1 MLLAT
6 LGVSLR
12 RVKKSKIPGQRVM
25 KAYEKTIR
33 VVQKFEYHLIN

>member
-12 RVKKSKIPGQRVM
+12 RVKKSKIPGQRVI
-25 KAYEKTIR
+25 KKLCNTK
-33 VVQKFEYHLIN
+33 VLSK